1 MGTFT
6 KQEARSL
13 RDLASRA
20 HRAELSAELAKLEGD
35 FGRWRKGEIEP
46 ADLATLIHAFHDG
59 PNRDLYKLYNSA
71 DLGLVVARAIAFGF
85 LEPSA
90 VPAELRSKLQ
100 SLVDYATENF
110 R

>member
-6 KQEARSL
+6 KQEARVL
-13 RDLASRA
+13 RGLASRA
-20 HRAELSAELAKLEGD
+20 QRAELSGELTKLESH

-46 ADLATLIHAFHDG
+46 ADLANLIHEFHDG
-59 PNRDLYKLYNSA
+59 PNRDLYKLYNSP
-71 DLGLVVARAIAFGF
+71 DLALLVARAIAFGF
-85 LEPSA
+85 LEASA

-100 SLVDYATENF
+100 PLVDYATENL